1 MLRHRRSITAAAG
14 AFVAVISLS
23 ACGLISSSSTASM
36 DPTTSAPSAGSAMVP
51 TPTASTMSTTRGG
64 LMEVK
69 HTKLGLLLA
78 NPHGMTVYYYT
89 ADKKGSGVS
98 DCTGSCA
105 VAWPPVAA
113 PIRLPAG
120 VTLAGTVGFI
130 VRSNGEHQVTVNGY
144 PIYRYEG
151 DMAPGQTNGNGVGG
165 KWWVIKVKES
175 GSSAKSGSSGMGSSG
190 KGSSGSGSSGSG
202 SSGSGSGGSGS
213 GGGGGW

>member
-1 MLRHRRSITAAAG
+1 MRMLRHKRSITAAAG
-14 AFVAVISLS
+14 AFVAAMSLS
-23 ACGLISSSSTASM
+23 ACGLVSSGSTASM
-36 DPTTSAPSAGSAMVP
+36 DPTTDAPSAGSAMVP

-69 HTKLGLLLA
+69 HTKLGLVLA

-89 ADKKGSGVS
+89 ADKRGSGVS
-98 DCTGSCA
+98 NCTGSCA

-113 PIRLPAG
+113 PVRLPAG

-151 DMAPGQTNGNGVGG
+151 DMAPGQTTGNGVGG
-165 KWWVIKVKES
+165 KWWVIKVKD
-175 GSSAKSGSSGMGSSG
+175 SAKSSSSGMGSTS

-202 SSGSGSGGSGS
+202 SSGSGSGS
-213 GGGGGW
+213 GGGW